1 MTEGLRASRAR
12 SFPGT
17 ADLPCVLR
25 GFGRSPGMPLA
36 LSTGLAICCT
46 RSFCTRTFAAR
57 ELLLHEKSA
66 AREVYCTRFWHPI
79 CPDSSKS
86 WRNCLGDG
94 DTGGVRQVQAS
105 KPKLQPQDSCGLASP
120 GRTSLPAFGKAP
132 LAFETGSKTFRFR
145 YLQTWYNTVRQKGP
159 LGFSRTADAAEPIRA
174 GQGAEDGERGARKK
188 AKS

>member
-1 MTEGLRASRAR
+1 MFKFQVTFISDGWLPLWSCGGSEEAKRDVGKPSWDCKNTLGEVGKTTPGGCVEG
-12 SFPGT
+12 PG
-17 ADLPCVLR
+17 
-25 GFGRSPGMPLA
+25 
-36 LSTGLAICCT
+36 CT
-46 RSFCTRTFAAR
+46 RSFAAR

-120 GRTSLPAFGKAP
+120 GRTSLLAFGKSTT
-132 LAFETGSKTFRFR
+132 LAFETGSKTF
-145 YLQTWYNTVRQKGP
+145 P
-159 LGFSRTADAAEPIRA
+159 E
-174 GQGAEDGERGARKK
+174 
-188 AKS
+188 